1 MAFRGIQ
8 STNIISTEVGF
19 TDPVL
24 VLNKDGSTAV
34 DVGFLGK
41 IGSTSYAGLIKDSST
56 ADFLLIKSISINSS
70 SINDIDATDLSL
82 VKGDLQV
89 GTLTGDVVGDV
100 TGSAGT
106 VTSIAAHLKDED
118 DMSSDSATHVPSQQ
132 SVKAYVASQIA
143 TKDNTDEMTE
153 GSSNLY
159 YTDART
165 DARVNLQIGTNLD
178 LSGKSTSNLPEGTN
192 LYYTDAKT
200 DARVNLQTGTNL
212 DLSGKS
218 TSNLPEG
225 TNLYYTDAR
234 ADARAQLK
242 IDATVDSAP
251 GTLDTLNE
259 LAAALGDDA
268 NFSTTVTNSIAA
280 KLPLA
285 GGTMTGDLIMD
296 ANEIHLADNGE
307 IRLGN
312 AADYKI
318 YHDGGNSYIK
328 NDTGWLNMPIGGH
341 GVSIANSDFS
351 ENIATF
357 KRDGACELYYDGSK
371 KIETNSTGINVPG
384 TVSIA
389 STTGIAINSGSDVD
403 HDIINLEG
411 ITGGGKLIWDHSATG
426 LYWNKNLS
434 ITGNVGIGATTNLT
448 SKLTVNAPAASHTT
462 GYQEDIAQFY
472 TTESSYLGRH
482 YLNMFHDNNNRDSSG
497 DHTVWGM
504 GFGYDGNTRGGI
516 QYDHKGQERLTLWS
530 SYGDIHIK
538 GNSSGSAGLRA
549 DQVDTTIM
557 TLKGNGNVGIGTE
570 PGAKLTVSGLA
581 SSVNLGGGSTGSAAL
596 YVNSTSGHV
605 GELIQVLKNGTTK
618 MHMANDG
625 KLGLGTSSPT
635 RELDVNGSVRFSV
648 NTDNHDTYIFT
659 TGAVDDGK
667 MYIQDANS
675 VNKVVLNTNG
685 DSYFDGGNFGIGIT
699 SPTEKLHVSGNILAS
714 GDITAY
720 SDDSLKTNVQVIDN
734 AVGKV
739 EQLRGVTFDRIEDGS
754 TSTGVIAQELK
765 EVLPEAVHTDEQGVH
780 SVAYGNVVGLLIEA
794 IKEQQKQIDELIK
807 ANKS

>member
-8 STNIISTEVGF
+8 STNIISTEVGL
-19 TDPVL
+19 TDPL
-24 VLNKDGSTAV
+24 LILNKDSSTAV

-41 IGSTSYAGLIKDSST
+41 IGSNAYAGLVKDST
-56 ADFLLIKSISINSS
+56 TEDFILIS
-70 SINDIDATDLSL
+70 SINLASTSVNSIDATDLSL
-82 VKGDLQV
+82 VKGDLV
-89 GTLTGDVVGDV
+89 VETVTGDLIGDV
-100 TGSAGT
+100 TGQ
-106 VTSIAAHLKDED
+106 V
-118 DMSSDSATHVPSQQ
+118 SDISNFNTDSLSQGNTNFYYTTTQ
-132 SVKAYVASQIA
+132 ANADFDTRIA
-143 TKDNTDEMTE
+143 TKSTSDLDEGT
-153 GSSNLY
+153 NLY

-165 DARVNLQIGTNLD
+165 DARVDLQVGTNLD

-192 LYYTDAKT
+192 LYYTNART
-200 DARVNLQTGTNL
+200 DARVDLQVGTNL

-285 GGTMTGDLIMD
+285 GGVMTGDLIMD

-328 NDTGWLNMPIGGH
+328 NNTGWLNMPMGGS
-341 GVSIANSDFS
+341 GVSIANSDFT
-351 ENIATF
+351 ERIARF
-357 KRDGACELYYDGSK
+357 LVNGACELYHNGSK
-371 KIETNSTGINVPG
+371 KIETTASGVTMYEDTAATYTTTIQNTADNLQLLLG
-384 TVSIA
+384 TTSGGLLNIQGK
-389 STTGIAINSGSDVD
+389 TINSNATY
-403 HDIINLEG
+403 DIALQAEG
-411 ITGGGKLIWDHSATG
+411 
-426 LYWNKNLS
+426 
-434 ITGNVGIGATTNLT
+434 GNVGIGT
-448 SKLTVNAPAASHTT
+448 SSPSEKLHVFNSSTSWDSYSRIRI
-462 GYQEDIAQFY
+462 G
-472 TTESSYLGRH
+472 TESSSYEGAIGYHRGTTTDSDRGLYL
-482 YLNMFHDNNNRDSSG
+482 SG
-497 DHTVWGM
+497 
-504 GFGYDGNTRGGI
+504 
-516 QYDHKGQERLTLWS
+516 
-530 SYGDIHIK
+530 
-538 GNSSGSAGLRA
+538 SGSANKHLQVLYNGNIGIGVTSPSSLLHLYDSTDTSSSTTGTTLLTLDNFVGSDLNQQKTFIDFRLFDTNTNETPQVRIGAEVGANTDANTQEMEGEGAFVVYTNDTSGTSGTATGLNERLR
-549 DQVDTTIM
+549 VSS
-557 TLKGNGNVGIGTE
+557 NGNVGIGTST
-570 PGAKLTVSGLA
+570 P
-581 SSVNLGGGSTGSAAL
+581 SST
-596 YVNSTSGHV
+596 
-605 GELIQVLKNGTTK
+605 
-618 MHMANDG
+618 
-625 KLGLGTSSPT
+625 
-635 RELDVNGSVRFSV
+635 
-648 NTDNHDTYIFT
+648 
-659 TGAVDDGK
+659 
-667 MYIQDANS
+667 
-675 VNKVVLNTNG
+675 
-685 DSYFDGGNFGIGIT
+685 
-699 SPTEKLHVSGNILAS
+699 LHVVGSILAS

>member
-24 VLNKDGSTAV
+24 ILNKDGSTAV

-41 IGSTSYAGLIKDSST
+41 IGSTSYAGLVKDST
-56 ADFLLIKSISINSS
+56 TEDFLLIKSISINSS

-82 VKGDLQV
+82 VKGDLV
-89 GTLTGDVVGDV
+89 VDTVTGDLIGDV
-100 TGSAGT
+100 TGQ
-106 VTSIAAHLKDED
+106 V
-118 DMSSDSATHVPSQQ
+118 SDISNFNTDSLSEGSTNLYYTTTRADADFDTR
-132 SVKAYVASQIA
+132 IA
-143 TKDNTDEMTE
+143 TKSTSDLDEGT
-153 GSSNLY
+153 NLY

-165 DARVNLQIGTNLD
+165 DARVNLQTGTNLD
-178 LSGKSTSNLPEGTN
+178 LSGKSTNNLSEGTN
-192 LYYTDAKT
+192 LYYTDART

-285 GGTMTGDLIMD
+285 GGTLTGAL
-296 ANEIHLADNGE
+296 
-307 IRLGN
+307 
-312 AADYKI
+312 
-318 YHDGGNSYIK
+318 
-328 NDTGWLNMPIGGH
+328 TGT
-341 GVSIANSDFS
+341 A
-351 ENIATF
+351 ATF
-357 KRDGACELYYDGSK
+357 
-371 KIETNSTGINVPG
+371 TGTVTAGTMTDG
-384 TVSIA
+384 TVSFTAGNITGVDTLRINETGTGLRMTNVGA
-389 STTGIAINSGSDVD
+389 FDNDGSSNFRIFSNNDLILSTNGDNGTALTLDATTKDATFTGSVGIGTASPSSLLHLYDSTSTSSSTTGTTLLTLDNFVGSDLNQQKTFIDFRLFDTNTNETPQVRIGAEVGANTD
-403 HDIINLEG
+403 ANTQEMEG
-411 ITGGGKLIWDHSATG
+411 EGAFVVYTNDTSGTSGTATG
-426 LYWNKNLS
+426 LN
-434 ITGNVGIGATTNLT
+434 
-448 SKLTVNAPAASHTT
+448 
-462 GYQEDIAQFY
+462 
-472 TTESSYLGRH
+472 
-482 YLNMFHDNNNRDSSG
+482 
-497 DHTVWGM
+497 
-504 GFGYDGNTRGGI
+504 
-516 QYDHKGQERLTLWS
+516 ERLRVS
-530 SYGDIHIK
+530 S
-538 GNSSGSAGLRA
+538 
-549 DQVDTTIM
+549 
-557 TLKGNGNVGIGTE
+557 NGNVGIGTST
-570 PGAKLTVSGLA
+570 P
-581 SSVNLGGGSTGSAAL
+581 SST
-596 YVNSTSGHV
+596 
-605 GELIQVLKNGTTK
+605 
-618 MHMANDG
+618 
-625 KLGLGTSSPT
+625 
-635 RELDVNGSVRFSV
+635 
-648 NTDNHDTYIFT
+648 
-659 TGAVDDGK
+659 
-667 MYIQDANS
+667 
-675 VNKVVLNTNG
+675 
-685 DSYFDGGNFGIGIT
+685 
-699 SPTEKLHVSGNILAS
+699 LHVIGSILAS

>member
-24 VLNKDGSTAV
+24 ILNKDGSTAV

-41 IGSTSYAGLIKDSST
+41 IGSTSYAGLVKDST
-56 ADFLLIKSISINSS
+56 TEDFLLIKSISINSS

-82 VKGDLQV
+82 VKGDLV
-89 GTLTGDVVGDV
+89 VETVTGDLVGDV
-100 TGSAGT
+100 TGQ
-106 VTSIAAHLKDED
+106 V
-118 DMSSDSATHVPSQQ
+118 SDISNF
-132 SVKAYVASQIA
+132 
-143 TKDNTDEMTE
+143 NTDSLSE
-153 GSSNLY
+153 GSTNLY
-159 YTDART
+159 YTTTRADADFDTRIAT
-165 DARVNLQIGTNLD
+165 KNTDNLSEGSTNLYFTNTRADARVNLQTGTNLD
-178 LSGKSTSNLPEGTN
+178 LSGKSTNNLPEGTN
-192 LYYTDAKT
+192 LYYTDART

-280 KLPLA
+280 KLGSLVEDTSPQL
-285 GGTMTGDLIMD
+285 GGALDVNGHSISFGD
-296 ANEIHLADNGE
+296 NEK

-312 AADYKI
+312 ADDYQI

-351 ENIATF
+351 ESIARF
-357 KRDGACELYYDGSK
+357 LVNGACELYHNGSK
-371 KIETNSTGINVPG
+371 KIETTASGVTMYEDTAATYTTTIQNTADNLQLLLG
-384 TVSIA
+384 TTSGGLLNIQGK
-389 STTGIAINSGSDVD
+389 TINSNATYE
-403 HDIINLEG
+403 IALQAEG
-411 ITGGGKLIWDHSATG
+411 
-426 LYWNKNLS
+426 
-434 ITGNVGIGATTNLT
+434 
-448 SKLTVNAPAASHTT
+448 
-462 GYQEDIAQFY
+462 
-472 TTESSYLGRH
+472 
-482 YLNMFHDNNNRDSSG
+482 
-497 DHTVWGM
+497 
-504 GFGYDGNTRGGI
+504 
-516 QYDHKGQERLTLWS
+516 
-530 SYGDIHIK
+530 
-538 GNSSGSAGLRA
+538 
-549 DQVDTTIM
+549 
-557 TLKGNGNVGIGTE
+557 GNVGIGTTS
-570 PGAKLTVSGLA
+570 PGSKLSVNGPAALA
-581 SSVNLGGGSTGSAAL
+581 NLGGGSTGSSAL

-605 GELIQVLKNGTTK
+605 GELIQVLRNSSTK

-625 KLGLGTSSPT
+625 TLGLGTSSPSSLLHLYDST
-635 RELDVNGSVRFSV
+635 DTSSSTTGTTLLTLDNFVGSDLNQQKTFIDFRLFDTNTNETPQVRIGAEV
-648 NTDNHDTYIFT
+648 GANTDANTQEMEGEGAFVVYTNDTSGT
-659 TGAVDDGK
+659 SGTATG
-667 MYIQDANS
+667 
-675 VNKVVLNTNG
+675 LNERLRVSSNG
-685 DSYFDGGNFGIGIT
+685 NVGIGT
-699 SPTEKLHVSGNILAS
+699 STPSSTLHVVGSILAS

>member
-8 STNIISTEVGF
+8 STNIISTEVGL
-19 TDPVL
+19 TDPIL

-41 IGSTSYAGLIKDSST
+41 IGSTSYAGLVKDSST
-56 ADFLLIKSISINSS
+56 EDFLLIKTISMDSS
-70 SINDIDATDLSL
+70 STNDIDATDLSL

-89 GTLTGDVVGDV
+89 GTLTGDVTGDV
-100 TGSAGT
+100 TGQ
-106 VTSIAAHLKDED
+106 V
-118 DMSSDSATHVPSQQ
+118 SDISNF
-132 SVKAYVASQIA
+132 
-143 TKDNTDEMTE
+143 NTDSLSE
-153 GSSNLY
+153 GSTNLY
-159 YTDART
+159 FTNVIA
-165 DARVNLQIGTNLD
+165 DARVNLQTGVNLD

-192 LYYTDAKT
+192 LYYTNART
-200 DARVNLQTGTNL
+200 DARVNLQVGTNL

-318 YHDGGNSYIK
+318 YHDGSNSYIK

-351 ENIATF
+351 KNIATF

-472 TTESSYLGRH
+472 TTASSYLGRH

-570 PGAKLTVSGLA
+570 PGAKLTVSGPA

-605 GELIQVLKNGTTK
+605 GEMIQVLKNGAIK
-618 MHMANDG
+618 MYMANDG

>member
-8 STNIISTEVGF
+8 STNIISTEVGI
-19 TDPVL
+19 TDPL
-24 VLNKDGSTAV
+24 LILNKDGSTAV

-41 IGSTSYAGLIKDSST
+41 IGSNAYTGLVKDST
-56 ADFLLIKSISINSS
+56 TEDFLLIKSINLASS
-70 SINDIDATDLSL
+70 SVNSIDATDLSL
-82 VKGDLQV
+82 VKGDLV
-89 GTLTGDVVGDV
+89 VDTVTGDLIGDV
-100 TGSAGT
+100 TGQ
-106 VTSIAAHLKDED
+106 V
-118 DMSSDSATHVPSQQ
+118 SDISNF
-132 SVKAYVASQIA
+132 
-143 TKDNTDEMTE
+143 NTDSLSEGSTNLYYTDARANSAWDTKFASADTDSLSE

-159 YTDART
+159 YT
-165 DARVNLQIGTNLD
+165 N
-178 LSGKSTSNLPEGTN
+178 
-192 LYYTDAKT
+192 
-200 DARVNLQTGTNL
+200 
-212 DLSGKS
+212 
-218 TSNLPEG
+218 
-225 TNLYYTDAR
+225 AR

-242 IDATVDSAP
+242 IDALVDSSP

-268 NFSTTVTNSIAA
+268 NFSTTVTNSIAT

-285 GGTMTGDLIMD
+285 GGTLTGDLSVSANVYLTAGVD
-296 ANEIHLADNGE
+296 ARIQ
-307 IRLGN
+307 LGTS
-312 AADYKI
+312 
-318 YHDGGNSYIK
+318 GSG
-328 NDTGWLNMPIGGH
+328 
-341 GVSIANSDFS
+341 ANSDS
-351 ENIATF
+351 DNSVYVRGNDDHLILGAAGNGSISLKENADTRMYIAT
-357 KRDGACELYYDGSK
+357 
-371 KIETNSTGINVPG
+371 
-384 TVSIA
+384 
-389 STTGIAINSGSDVD
+389 
-403 HDIINLEG
+403 
-411 ITGGGKLIWDHSATG
+411 GGNT
-426 LYWNKNLS
+426 
-434 ITGNVGIGATTNLT
+434 GIGATTNLT

-472 TTESSYLGRH
+472 TTASSYLGRH

-530 SYGDIHIK
+530 SYGDIQIK

-557 TLKGNGNVGIGTE
+557 TLQGNGKVGIGTDN
-570 PGAKLTVSGLA
+570 PGAKLSVSGLA
-581 SSVNLGGGSTGSAAL
+581 ALANLGGGSTGSAAL

-635 RELDVNGSVRFSV
+635 EV
-648 NTDNHDTYIFT
+648 
-659 TGAVDDGK
+659 
-667 MYIQDANS
+667 
-675 VNKVVLNTNG
+675 
-685 DSYFDGGNFGIGIT
+685 
-699 SPTEKLHVSGNILAS
+699 LHVVGSILATA
-714 GDITAY
+714 DITAY

>member
-24 VLNKDGSTAV
+24 ILNKDGSTAV

-41 IGSTSYAGLIKDSST
+41 IGSTSYAGLVKDST
-56 ADFLLIKSISINSS
+56 TEDFLLIKSISINSS

-82 VKGDLQV
+82 VKGDLV
-89 GTLTGDVVGDV
+89 VETVTGDLVGDV
-100 TGSAGT
+100 TGQ
-106 VTSIAAHLKDED
+106 V
-118 DMSSDSATHVPSQQ
+118 SDISNF
-132 SVKAYVASQIA
+132 
-143 TKDNTDEMTE
+143 NTDSLSE
-153 GSSNLY
+153 GS
-159 YTDART
+159 
-165 DARVNLQIGTNLD
+165 
-178 LSGKSTSNLPEGTN
+178 TN
-192 LYYTDAKT
+192 LYYTTTRADADFDTRIATKNT
-200 DARVNLQTGTNL
+200 DNLSEGSTNLYFTNTRADARVNLQTGTNL

-280 KLPLA
+280 KLGSLVEDTSPQL
-285 GGTMTGDLIMD
+285 GGALDVNGHSISFGD
-296 ANEIHLADNGE
+296 NEK

-312 AADYKI
+312 ADDYQI

-328 NDTGWLNMPIGGH
+328 NDTGWLNMPMGGS

-351 ENIATF
+351 ESIARF
-357 KRDGACELYYDGSK
+357 LVNGACELYHNGSK
-371 KIETNSTGINVPG
+371 KIETTASGVTMYEDTAATYTTTIQNTADNLQLLLG
-384 TVSIA
+384 TTSGGLLNIQGK
-389 STTGIAINSGSDVD
+389 TINSNATYE
-403 HDIINLEG
+403 IALQAEG
-411 ITGGGKLIWDHSATG
+411 
-426 LYWNKNLS
+426 
-434 ITGNVGIGATTNLT
+434 
-448 SKLTVNAPAASHTT
+448 
-462 GYQEDIAQFY
+462 
-472 TTESSYLGRH
+472 
-482 YLNMFHDNNNRDSSG
+482 
-497 DHTVWGM
+497 
-504 GFGYDGNTRGGI
+504 
-516 QYDHKGQERLTLWS
+516 
-530 SYGDIHIK
+530 
-538 GNSSGSAGLRA
+538 
-549 DQVDTTIM
+549 
-557 TLKGNGNVGIGTE
+557 GNVGIGTTS
-570 PGAKLTVSGLA
+570 PGSKLSVNGPAALA
-581 SSVNLGGGSTGSAAL
+581 NLGGGSTGSSAL

-605 GELIQVLKNGTTK
+605 GELIQVLRNSSTK

-625 KLGLGTSSPT
+625 TLGLGTSSPSSLLHLYDST
-635 RELDVNGSVRFSV
+635 DTSSSTTGTTLLTLDNFVGSDLNQQKTFIDFRLFDTNTNETPQVRIGAEV
-648 NTDNHDTYIFT
+648 GANTDANTQEMEGEGAFVVYTNDTSGT
-659 TGAVDDGK
+659 SGTATG
-667 MYIQDANS
+667 
-675 VNKVVLNTNG
+675 LNERLRVSSNG
-685 DSYFDGGNFGIGIT
+685 NVGIGT
-699 SPTEKLHVSGNILAS
+699 STPSSTLHVVGSILAS

>member
-89 GTLTGDVVGDV
+89 ETLTGDVVGDV
-100 TGSAGT
+100 TGQ
-106 VTSIAAHLKDED
+106 V
-118 DMSSDSATHVPSQQ
+118 SDISNF
-132 SVKAYVASQIA
+132 
-143 TKDNTDEMTE
+143 NTDSLSE
-153 GSSNLY
+153 GSTNLYYTDARVNAALPDTDSLSEGSNNLY

-225 TNLYYTDAR
+225 TNLYYTNTR

-242 IDATVDSAP
+242 FDELIDAAP
-251 GTLDTLNE
+251 SSLNTLNE

-280 KLPLA
+280 KLGSLVEDTSPQL
-285 GGTMTGDLIMD
+285 GGALDVNGHSISFGD
-296 ANEIHLADNGE
+296 NEK
-307 IRLGN
+307 IRLGD
-312 AADYKI
+312 ADDYQI
-318 YHDGGNSYIK
+318 YHDGSNSYIK
-328 NDTGWLNMPIGGH
+328 NNTGWLNMPIGGH

-472 TTESSYLGRH
+472 TTASSYLGRH

-570 PGAKLTVSGLA
+570 PGAKLTVSGPA

-605 GELIQVLKNGTTK
+605 GEMIQVLKNGAIK
-618 MHMANDG
+618 MYMANDG

>member
-24 VLNKDGSTAV
+24 ILNKDGSTAV

-41 IGSTSYAGLIKDSST
+41 IGSTSYAGLVKDST
-56 ADFLLIKSISINSS
+56 TEDFLLIKSISINSS

-82 VKGDLQV
+82 VKGDLV
-89 GTLTGDVVGDV
+89 VDTVTGDLIGDV
-100 TGSAGT
+100 TGQ
-106 VTSIAAHLKDED
+106 V
-118 DMSSDSATHVPSQQ
+118 SDISNFNTDSLSEGSTNLYYTTTRADADFDTR
-132 SVKAYVASQIA
+132 IA
-143 TKDNTDEMTE
+143 TKSTSDLDEGT
-153 GSSNLY
+153 NLY

-165 DARVNLQIGTNLD
+165 DARVNLQTGTNLD
-178 LSGKSTSNLPEGTN
+178 LSGKSTNNLSEGTN
-192 LYYTDAKT
+192 LYYTDART

-285 GGTMTGDLIMD
+285 GGTLTGAL
-296 ANEIHLADNGE
+296 
-307 IRLGN
+307 
-312 AADYKI
+312 
-318 YHDGGNSYIK
+318 
-328 NDTGWLNMPIGGH
+328 TGT
-341 GVSIANSDFS
+341 D
-351 ENIATF
+351 ATF
-357 KRDGACELYYDGSK
+357 
-371 KIETNSTGINVPG
+371 TGTVTAGTMTDG
-384 TVSIA
+384 TVSFTAGNITGVDTLRINETGTGLRMTNVGA
-389 STTGIAINSGSDVD
+389 FDNDGSSNFRIFSNNDLILSTNGDNGTALTLDATTKDATFTGSVGIGTASPSSLLHLYDSTSTSSSTTGTTLLTLDNFVGSDLNQQKTFIDFRLFDTNTNETPQVRIGAEVGANTD
-403 HDIINLEG
+403 ANTQEMEG
-411 ITGGGKLIWDHSATG
+411 EGAFVVYTNDTSGTSGTATG
-426 LYWNKNLS
+426 LN
-434 ITGNVGIGATTNLT
+434 
-448 SKLTVNAPAASHTT
+448 
-462 GYQEDIAQFY
+462 
-472 TTESSYLGRH
+472 
-482 YLNMFHDNNNRDSSG
+482 
-497 DHTVWGM
+497 
-504 GFGYDGNTRGGI
+504 
-516 QYDHKGQERLTLWS
+516 ERLRVS
-530 SYGDIHIK
+530 S
-538 GNSSGSAGLRA
+538 
-549 DQVDTTIM
+549 
-557 TLKGNGNVGIGTE
+557 NGNVGIGTST
-570 PGAKLTVSGLA
+570 P
-581 SSVNLGGGSTGSAAL
+581 SST
-596 YVNSTSGHV
+596 
-605 GELIQVLKNGTTK
+605 
-618 MHMANDG
+618 
-625 KLGLGTSSPT
+625 
-635 RELDVNGSVRFSV
+635 
-648 NTDNHDTYIFT
+648 
-659 TGAVDDGK
+659 
-667 MYIQDANS
+667 
-675 VNKVVLNTNG
+675 
-685 DSYFDGGNFGIGIT
+685 
-699 SPTEKLHVSGNILAS
+699 LHVIGSILAS

>member
-24 VLNKDGSTAV
+24 ILNKDGSTAV

-41 IGSTSYAGLIKDSST
+41 IGSTSYAGLVKDST
-56 ADFLLIKSISINSS
+56 TEDFLLIKSISINSS

-82 VKGDLQV
+82 VKGDLV
-89 GTLTGDVVGDV
+89 VETVTGDLVGDV
-100 TGSAGT
+100 TGQ
-106 VTSIAAHLKDED
+106 V
-118 DMSSDSATHVPSQQ
+118 SDISNF
-132 SVKAYVASQIA
+132 
-143 TKDNTDEMTE
+143 NTDSLSE
-153 GSSNLY
+153 GSTNLY
-159 YTDART
+159 YTTTRADADFDTRIAT
-165 DARVNLQIGTNLD
+165 KNTDNLSEGSTNLYFTNTRADARVNLQTGTNLD
-178 LSGKSTSNLPEGTN
+178 LSGKSTNNLPEGTN
-192 LYYTDAKT
+192 LYYTDART

-280 KLPLA
+280 KLGSLVEDTSPQL
-285 GGTMTGDLIMD
+285 GGALDVNGHSISFGD
-296 ANEIHLADNGE
+296 NEK

-312 AADYKI
+312 ADDYQI

-328 NDTGWLNMPIGGH
+328 NDTGWLNMPMGGS

-351 ENIATF
+351 ESIARF
-357 KRDGACELYYDGSK
+357 LVNGACELYHNGSK
-371 KIETNSTGINVPG
+371 KIETTASGVTMYEDTAATYTTTIQNTADNLQLLLG
-384 TVSIA
+384 TTSGGLLNIQGK
-389 STTGIAINSGSDVD
+389 TINSNATYE
-403 HDIINLEG
+403 IALQAEG
-411 ITGGGKLIWDHSATG
+411 
-426 LYWNKNLS
+426 
-434 ITGNVGIGATTNLT
+434 
-448 SKLTVNAPAASHTT
+448 
-462 GYQEDIAQFY
+462 
-472 TTESSYLGRH
+472 
-482 YLNMFHDNNNRDSSG
+482 
-497 DHTVWGM
+497 
-504 GFGYDGNTRGGI
+504 
-516 QYDHKGQERLTLWS
+516 
-530 SYGDIHIK
+530 
-538 GNSSGSAGLRA
+538 
-549 DQVDTTIM
+549 
-557 TLKGNGNVGIGTE
+557 GNVGIGTTS
-570 PGAKLTVSGLA
+570 PGSKLSVNGPAALA
-581 SSVNLGGGSTGSAAL
+581 NLGGGSTGSSAL

-605 GELIQVLKNGTTK
+605 GELIQVLRNSSTK

-625 KLGLGTSSPT
+625 TLGLGTSSPSSLLHLYDST
-635 RELDVNGSVRFSV
+635 DTSSSTTGTTLLTLDNFVGSDLNQQKTFIDFRLFDTNTNETPQVRIGAEV
-648 NTDNHDTYIFT
+648 GANTDANTQEMEGEGAFVVYTNDTSGT
-659 TGAVDDGK
+659 SGTATG
-667 MYIQDANS
+667 
-675 VNKVVLNTNG
+675 LNERLRVSSNG
-685 DSYFDGGNFGIGIT
+685 NVGIGT
-699 SPTEKLHVSGNILAS
+699 STPSSTLHVVGSILAS

>member
-41 IGSTSYAGLIKDSST
+41 IGSTSYAGLVKDST
-56 ADFLLIKSISINSS
+56 TEDFLLIKSISINSS

-82 VKGDLQV
+82 VKGDLV
-89 GTLTGDVVGDV
+89 VDTVTGDLIGDV
-100 TGSAGT
+100 TGQ
-106 VTSIAAHLKDED
+106 V
-118 DMSSDSATHVPSQQ
+118 SDISNF
-132 SVKAYVASQIA
+132 
-143 TKDNTDEMTE
+143 NTDSLSE
-153 GSSNLY
+153 GS
-159 YTDART
+159 
-165 DARVNLQIGTNLD
+165 
-178 LSGKSTSNLPEGTN
+178 
-192 LYYTDAKT
+192 
-200 DARVNLQTGTNL
+200 
-212 DLSGKS
+212 
-218 TSNLPEG
+218 

-234 ADARAQLK
+234 VDARAQLK
-242 IDATVDSAP
+242 IDAIVDSSP

-285 GGTMTGDLIMD
+285 GGTLTGDL
-296 ANEIHLADNGE
+296 EVL
-307 IRLGN
+307 
-312 AADYKI
+312 K
-318 YHDGGNSYIK
+318 S
-328 NDTGWLNMPIGGH
+328 
-341 GVSIANSDFS
+341 
-351 ENIATF
+351 
-357 KRDGACELYYDGSK
+357 
-371 KIETNSTGINVPG
+371 
-384 TVSIA
+384 
-389 STTGIAINSGSDVD
+389 
-403 HDIINLEG
+403 
-411 ITGGGKLIWDHSATG
+411 GGGKIRISETTDKYVEIIGYAEGTANGSTMAFHTNQSGTSTSTERMRIDH
-426 LYWNKNLS
+426 
-434 ITGNVGIGATTNLT
+434 
-448 SKLTVNAPAASHTT
+448 
-462 GYQEDIAQFY
+462 
-472 TTESSYLGRH
+472 
-482 YLNMFHDNNNRDSSG
+482 
-497 DHTVWGM
+497 
-504 GFGYDGNTRGGI
+504 
-516 QYDHKGQERLTLWS
+516 
-530 SYGDIHIK
+530 
-538 GNSSGSAGLRA
+538 
-549 DQVDTTIM
+549 
-557 TLKGNGNVGIGTE
+557 NGNAGIGTNS
-570 PGAKLTVSGLA
+570 PGAKLSVDGPAALA
-581 SSVNLGGGSTGSAAL
+581 NLGGGSTGSAAL

-605 GELIQVLKNGTTK
+605 GEMIQVLKNGAIK
-618 MHMANDG
+618 MYMANDG

>member
-24 VLNKDGSTAV
+24 ILNKDGSTAV

-41 IGSTSYAGLIKDSST
+41 IGSTSYAGLVKDST
-56 ADFLLIKSISINSS
+56 TEDFLLIKSISINSS

-82 VKGDLQV
+82 VKGDLV
-89 GTLTGDVVGDV
+89 VDTVTGDLIGDV
-100 TGSAGT
+100 TGQ
-106 VTSIAAHLKDED
+106 V
-118 DMSSDSATHVPSQQ
+118 SDISNFNTDSLSEGSTNLYYTTTRADADFDTR
-132 SVKAYVASQIA
+132 IA
-143 TKDNTDEMTE
+143 TKSTSDLDEGT
-153 GSSNLY
+153 NLY

-165 DARVNLQIGTNLD
+165 DARVNLQTGTNLD
-178 LSGKSTSNLPEGTN
+178 LSGKSTNNLSEGTN
-192 LYYTDAKT
+192 LYYTDART

-285 GGTMTGDLIMD
+285 GGTLTGAL
-296 ANEIHLADNGE
+296 
-307 IRLGN
+307 
-312 AADYKI
+312 
-318 YHDGGNSYIK
+318 
-328 NDTGWLNMPIGGH
+328 TGT
-341 GVSIANSDFS
+341 D
-351 ENIATF
+351 ATF
-357 KRDGACELYYDGSK
+357 
-371 KIETNSTGINVPG
+371 TGTVTAGTMTDG
-384 TVSIA
+384 TVSFTA
-389 STTGIAINSGSDVD
+389 GN
-403 HDIINLEG
+403 
-411 ITGGGKLIWDHSATG
+411 ITGVDTLRINETGTG
-426 LYWNKNLS
+426 LRMTNVGAFDNDGSSNFRIFSNNDLILS
-434 ITGNVGIGATTNLT
+434 TNGDNGTALTLDATTKDATFTGNVGIGTDSPSSLLHLYDST
-448 SKLTVNAPAASHTT
+448 STSSSTT
-462 GYQEDIAQFY
+462 GTTLLTLDNFVGSDLNQQKTFIDFRLFDTNTNETPQVRIGAEVGANTDANTQEMEGEGAFVVY
-472 TTESSYLGRH
+472 TNDTSGTSGTATG
-482 YLNMFHDNNNRDSSG
+482 LN
-497 DHTVWGM
+497 
-504 GFGYDGNTRGGI
+504 
-516 QYDHKGQERLTLWS
+516 ERLRVS
-530 SYGDIHIK
+530 S
-538 GNSSGSAGLRA
+538 
-549 DQVDTTIM
+549 
-557 TLKGNGNVGIGTE
+557 NGNVGIGTST
-570 PGAKLTVSGLA
+570 P
-581 SSVNLGGGSTGSAAL
+581 SST
-596 YVNSTSGHV
+596 
-605 GELIQVLKNGTTK
+605 
-618 MHMANDG
+618 
-625 KLGLGTSSPT
+625 
-635 RELDVNGSVRFSV
+635 
-648 NTDNHDTYIFT
+648 
-659 TGAVDDGK
+659 
-667 MYIQDANS
+667 
-675 VNKVVLNTNG
+675 
-685 DSYFDGGNFGIGIT
+685 
-699 SPTEKLHVSGNILAS
+699 LHVIGSILAS

>member
-89 GTLTGDVVGDV
+89 ETLTGDVVGDV
-100 TGSAGT
+100 TGQ
-106 VTSIAAHLKDED
+106 V
-118 DMSSDSATHVPSQQ
+118 SDISNF
-132 SVKAYVASQIA
+132 
-143 TKDNTDEMTE
+143 NTDSLSE
-153 GSSNLY
+153 GSTNLYYTDARVNAALPDTDSLSEGSNNLY

-192 LYYTDAKT
+192 LYYTDAIT

-225 TNLYYTDAR
+225 TNLYYTNTR

-242 IDATVDSAP
+242 FDELIDAAP
-251 GTLDTLNE
+251 SSLNTLNE

-280 KLPLA
+280 KLGSLVEDTSPQL
-285 GGTMTGDLIMD
+285 GGALDVNGHSISFGD
-296 ANEIHLADNGE
+296 NEK
-307 IRLGN
+307 IRLGD
-312 AADYKI
+312 ADDYQI
-318 YHDGGNSYIK
+318 YHDGSNSYIK
-328 NDTGWLNMPIGGH
+328 NNTGWLNMPIGGH

-472 TTESSYLGRH
+472 TTASSYLGRH

-570 PGAKLTVSGLA
+570 PGAKLTVSGPA

-605 GELIQVLKNGTTK
+605 GEMIQVLKNGAIK
-618 MHMANDG
+618 MYMANDG